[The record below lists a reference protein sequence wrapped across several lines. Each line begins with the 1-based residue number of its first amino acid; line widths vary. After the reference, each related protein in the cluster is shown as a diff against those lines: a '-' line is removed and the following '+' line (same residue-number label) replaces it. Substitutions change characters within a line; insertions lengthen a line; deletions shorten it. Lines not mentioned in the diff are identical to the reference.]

1 MEDTTFKITDYTV
14 MADSALQMN
23 DTMNTSSLSL
33 EEIGT
38 TFASLFDQS
47 IFDGPI
53 AVDCKEK
60 EELIIKAL
68 NASVVK
74 LADASSTLNEMN
86 KTYQETDKTA
96 SDEIAGV

>member
-96 SDEIAGV
+96 SSEIAGV

>member
-60 EELIIKAL
+60 QELIVKAL

-74 LADASSTLNEMN
+74 LADASSTLSEMN
-86 KTYQETDKTA
+86 KTYQGTDKTA

>member
-74 LADASSTLNEMN
+74 LADASSILNEMN

-96 SDEIAGV
+96 SSEIAGV

>member
-86 KTYQETDKTA
+86 KTYQEA
-96 SDEIAGV
+96 VLSVSSEIAGV